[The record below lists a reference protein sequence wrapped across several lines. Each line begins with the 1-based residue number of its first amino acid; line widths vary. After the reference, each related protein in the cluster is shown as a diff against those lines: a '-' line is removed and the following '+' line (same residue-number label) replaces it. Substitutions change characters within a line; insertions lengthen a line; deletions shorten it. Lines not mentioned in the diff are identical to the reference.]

1 MSNDDHTL
9 LEYAIKLAPLFHEI
23 CPVECAIGV
32 TDTEKFLA
40 YLPSEKIKIAAKPGM
55 TLPEASASSKAMR
68 SGQLVTTAI
77 PKEIYGESLS
87 SRGIPIQNE
96 HGKIIGAMM
105 LAISTE
111 AKVTLEQAAIS
122 VADSTEQVSS
132 TTEELAESAAELAQG
147 MSLLKQAEKE
157 ILAQVNQTDEILRFI
172 NKITADSNLLGLNA
186 AIEAARAGEQG
197 RGFAVVAEEI
207 RKMAL
212 TSTENV
218 QSIKDILAAIQNQIE
233 DIGSKIIALSNVSER
248 QASASEEIAASISE
262 LSSSAKSVNEVANNL
277 YKM

>member
-1 MSNDDHTL
+1 
-9 LEYAIKLAPLFHEI
+9 
-23 CPVECAIGV
+23 
-32 TDTEKFLA
+32 
-40 YLPSEKIKIAAKPGM
+40 
-55 TLPEASASSKAMR
+55 
-68 SGQLVTTAI
+68 
-77 PKEIYGESLS
+77 
-87 SRGIPIQNE
+87 
-96 HGKIIGAMM
+96 MM

-111 AKVTLEQAAIS
+111 AKDTLEHAATR

-132 TTEELAESAAELAQG
+132 TTEELAASATELAQG

-157 ILAQVNQTDEILRFI
+157 ILAQVNQTDDILKFI

-218 QSIKDILAAIQNQIE
+218 QSIKEILVAIHDQME
-233 DIGSKIIALSNVSER
+233 DIGRKITALSDVSER

-262 LSSSAKSVNEVANNL
+262 LSTSAKSVNEVANNL